1 LETKRGWGVGVG
13 SSILG
18 GGVKI
23 ANFCSELLKKNIF
36 MKSNMMNN
44 VNNFIKYIKTLIT

>member
-1 LETKRGWGVGVG
+1 VQRCLETKRGWGVGVG

-23 ANFCSELLKKNIF
+23 ANFCSELLKK
-36 MKSNMMNN
+36 
-44 VNNFIKYIKTLIT
+44 KYFHEIEHDEQCK